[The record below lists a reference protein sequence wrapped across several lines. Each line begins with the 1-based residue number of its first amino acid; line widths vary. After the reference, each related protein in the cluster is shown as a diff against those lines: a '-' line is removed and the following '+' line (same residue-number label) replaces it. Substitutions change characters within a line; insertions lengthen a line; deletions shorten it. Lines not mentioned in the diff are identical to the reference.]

1 MSCPSRCAL
10 ALLLALLAPLAALG
24 AANDACWTDPT
35 ASTCATL
42 LLSSTKLWT
51 DLNATCNT
59 GSATVEGWPAACS
72 LREACVEAG
81 TLTACNPMSLI
92 LAACTEDSTI
102 STCEKYKTLCG
113 TGSVVPA
120 CTSAKSITGLTSA
133 TSFYNDVQTLCSS
146 MTMTGCSNCV
156 AVSGTPTA
164 AQLQAS
170 CPNPLGTL
178 AELCLE
184 MSMDGC
190 GDWTTFCASNAA
202 AFPGLCSSTPA
213 AGPSPAMAMSP
224 SMDMSPAAT
233 PSPSSSHS
241 NWAVGGCYDD
251 PTTASCTD
259 FVQPTSITEA
269 NITVLCDSMPFMS
282 GCTLH
287 NMCNA
292 GTASG
297 TYCDPFSILA
307 DLCVDMPGMNGC
319 QGWVALCS
327 ASGTKVA
334 QCTQHAAVPNLVI
347 TFDAMD
353 QVIDMCGQ
361 MYMDGCSDCTS
372 RTACPNPI
380 LTLAQVCQGMPSMP
394 ECASY
399 TAMCDGGAA
408 GTFATLCSSDPAGS
422 STPPMKMYMHAA
434 WTELIL
440 FQAWVPR
447 NKGEY
452 IASCLAMIATA
463 ILVQF
468 LKSLRLRLE
477 AVWASRLRTSCCGGD
492 GAASDSGSES
502 LGAGGSKAYVGAS
515 GCAGPAPAPGL
526 WAGWRVAS
534 LAQLRRNVVRSLF
547 TGVVVFLDYMLM
559 LVVMTFNIGLI
570 VSTVLGFA
578 LGALLFGHI
587 GEVGDRAAA
596 APTAAGNENE
606 LEVQFVEP
614 GSCCGNRQV

>member
-1 MSCPSRCAL
+1 
-10 ALLLALLAPLAALG
+10 
-24 AANDACWTDPT
+24 
-35 ASTCATL
+35 
-42 LLSSTKLWT
+42 
-51 DLNATCNT
+51 
-59 GSATVEGWPAACS
+59 
-72 LREACVEAG
+72 
-81 TLTACNPMSLI
+81 
-92 LAACTEDSTI
+92 
-102 STCEKYKTLCG
+102 
-113 TGSVVPA
+113 
-120 CTSAKSITGLTSA
+120 
-133 TSFYNDVQTLCSS
+133 
-146 MTMTGCSNCV
+146 
-156 AVSGTPTA
+156 
-164 AQLQAS
+164 
-170 CPNPLGTL
+170 
-178 AELCLE
+178 
-184 MSMDGC
+184 
-190 GDWTTFCASNAA
+190 
-202 AFPGLCSSTPA
+202 
-213 AGPSPAMAMSP
+213 
-224 SMDMSPAAT
+224 
-233 PSPSSSHS
+233 
-241 NWAVGGCYDD
+241 
-251 PTTASCTD
+251 
-259 FVQPTSITEA
+259 
-269 NITVLCDSMPFMS
+269 
-282 GCTLH
+282 
-287 NMCNA
+287 
-292 GTASG
+292 
-297 TYCDPFSILA
+297 
-307 DLCVDMPGMNGC
+307 
-319 QGWVALCS
+319 
-327 ASGTKVA
+327 
-334 QCTQHAAVPNLVI
+334 
-347 TFDAMD
+347 
-353 QVIDMCGQ
+353 
-361 MYMDGCSDCTS
+361 
-372 RTACPNPI
+372 
-380 LTLAQVCQGMPSMP
+380 MPSMP